1 MARDSRGLA
10 LLTAA
15 RAQWFFAIAAAFA
28 LLLAPALWNG
38 FALLEHDTGGYLARP
53 FEGYL
58 VPSRPAAY
66 GLLLAATWR
75 LAFWPALAVQ
85 AAAAIWILWLVLRAH
100 GQGDRPILLTGLVAI
115 LSVSTTL
122 SLIVSTLLTDIF
134 AGLGVLAL
142 YLLVFKGDSLSRTER
157 IALVLF
163 TAFCAATHNATF
175 ALLAALVLAACVMVL
190 IARTAIPASG
200 LRRAIVTAAVSF
212 AVMVGANLATCREAW
227 TSGGYGIVFG
237 RLLQDGLV
245 HRYLDEHCPD
255 PKIRLCNYRAELKPD
270 ADLFLWNSEI
280 FNSLGRFSGLNDEM
294 RAIVLGSVREHPLL
308 NAKAAVTAT
317 AQQLVAVA
325 SGEGILTIIWHTYG
339 IMERYTPSIVPVMRA
354 ARQQRGEW
362 HFEAINAIHVP
373 VALLSMALI
382 GLVIAAAARRGR
394 FGDLDRLAATVGV
407 ALLAN
412 AAICG
417 ILSNPHDRYGARVAW
432 LATLTVVLFVPRWIA
447 RAGSDKV
454 AMPAKA

>member
-134 AGLGVLAL
+134 A
-142 YLLVFKGDSLSRTER
+142 
-157 IALVLF
+157 
-163 TAFCAATHNATF
+163 
-175 ALLAALVLAACVMVL
+175 
-190 IARTAIPASG
+190 
-200 LRRAIVTAAVSF
+200 
-212 AVMVGANLATCREAW
+212 
-227 TSGGYGIVFG
+227 
-237 RLLQDGLV
+237 
-245 HRYLDEHCPD
+245 
-255 PKIRLCNYRAELKPD
+255 
-270 ADLFLWNSEI
+270 
-280 FNSLGRFSGLNDEM
+280 
-294 RAIVLGSVREHPLL
+294 
-308 NAKAAVTAT
+308 
-317 AQQLVAVA
+317 
-325 SGEGILTIIWHTYG
+325 
-339 IMERYTPSIVPVMRA
+339 
-354 ARQQRGEW
+354 
-362 HFEAINAIHVP
+362 
-373 VALLSMALI
+373 
-382 GLVIAAAARRGR
+382 
-394 FGDLDRLAATVGV
+394 
-407 ALLAN
+407 
-412 AAICG
+412 
-417 ILSNPHDRYGARVAW
+417 
-432 LATLTVVLFVPRWIA
+432 
-447 RAGSDKV
+447 
-454 AMPAKA
+454 